1 MNDKGCYLLRTRE
14 FKNSNENIYKI
25 GRSANL
31 NNRIKNY
38 PNNSEIIL
46 KINIENEIET
56 EKLIMVIFKKIFI
69 QRKDIGYEYFE
80 GNIKDI
86 KNKFKNII
94 IFSNIIKDLN
104 LKYDDI
110 ILNLNINSSIKN
122 NKTILEEIKNNIN
135 KNKEI
140 LKEIKN
146 NINKNKEI
154 NNKVN
159 KTINKSKK
167 LIVKIEN
174 VPIKEEAM
182 KKKILNWFEE
192 TYEFTEE
199 KSGIKLIDIYKLFK
213 SSKYY
218 IILSKLEK
226 RKYNKKYLTNL
237 FSTNNELSKYYNERK
252 KINKIPMNNMLM
264 NYKIKQ
270 KKIEII

>member
-14 FKNSNENIYKI
+14 FKNLNDNIYKI

-56 EKLIMVIFKKIFI
+56 EKLIIIIFKKIFI

-264 NYKIKQ
+264 NYKIK
-270 KKIEII
+270 